1 MFQIFPFYQPQNKN
15 NKKNILAGEKFMQ
28 ELPLI

>member
-1 MFQIFPFYQPQNKN
+1 MFQIFLFYQPQK
-15 NKKNILAGEKFMQ
+15 KITKNILAGEKFMQ